1 VPPMNVLLS
10 RIPLWA
16 AVLPLAAYLCTIGWL
31 HVRRRPVA
39 VSGPLD
45 AVLLAVGLSGLVA
58 AGPLALLQPAVGI
71 SPWAAAILLLAF
83 VLVVACCVLAARPRL
98 VVYNVSLDQ
107 VRPIV
112 AEVTSALD
120 PTARWAGET
129 VALPGRGLQVHLD
142 GRGLARTVTLVAV
155 GSRTSAEAWTEFA
168 RRMRRAVRGLRVRS
182 SSWGPT
188 FLGLGLAVAAIAAWM
203 AIRSWIPAGDAQ
215 EAVPADAG
223 VSRPA
228 A

>member
-1 VPPMNVLLS
+1 MNVLLS

-16 AVLPLAAYLCTIGWL
+16 ALLPLAAYLCTIGWL
-31 HVRRRPVA
+31 HIRRRPVA

-45 AVLLAVGLSGLVA
+45 AVLLALGLSGLVA

-83 VLVVACCVLAARPRL
+83 AIVVACCVLAARPRL

-107 VRPIV
+107 LRPIV
-112 AEVTSALD
+112 AEVAVALD
-120 PTARWAGET
+120 PNVRWAGET

-142 GRGLARTVTLVAV
+142 GRGIARTVTLVAV
-155 GSRTSAEAWTEFA
+155 GSRTSSESWAEFA

-182 SSWGPT
+182 GAWAPA
-188 FLGLGLAVAAIAAWM
+188 FLGLGLAVAAIAAWI
-203 AIRSWIPAGDAQ
+203 AIRSWL
-215 EAVPADAG
+215 PADEPPVPPPSGAG
-223 VSRPA
+223 ASRPA

>member
-1 VPPMNVLLS
+1 MNVLLS

-16 AVLPLAAYLCTIGWL
+16 AVLPLAAYLCMIGWL
-31 HVRRRPVA
+31 HLRRRPVA
-39 VSGPLD
+39 VAGPLD

-83 VLVVACCVLAARPRL
+83 ALVVACCVLAARPRL

-107 VRPIV
+107 LRPIV
-112 AEVTSALD
+112 AEVAAALD

-155 GSRTSAEAWTEFA
+155 GSRTSAEAWIEFT
-168 RRMRRAVRGLRVRS
+168 RRMRRALRGLRVRS
-182 SSWGPT
+182 TVWAPM
-188 FLGLGLAVAAIAAWM
+188 FLGLGLAVAAVAAWLVV
-203 AIRSWIPAGDAQ
+203 RSWLPTAD
-215 EAVPADAG
+215 VPAATPEDAG
-223 VSRPA
+223 ASRPA